1 MVVNQ
6 YQSMVLNDLWNLFVT
21 LTRWHPVTFSVQQN
35 FWNLI
40 STKLMVLNPG
50 TKLQVLNPST
60 KIINGTLSVQDYGTY
75 SWHPLAPQHPVTF
88 RILPCTRLIPIIN
101 LSK

>member
-21 LTRWHPVTFSVQQN
+21 STLTRWHPVTFSVQQN
-35 FWNLI
+35 LWNLI

-50 TKLQVLNPST
+50 PGTKVQVLNPST
-60 KIINGTLSVQDYGTY
+60 ELMEINQV
-75 SWHPLAPQHPVTF
+75 
-88 RILPCTRLIPIIN
+88 RL
-101 LSK
+101 